1 MFQINEE
8 VQKAALDAARF
19 RSSKGILTVYHPKA
33 QLYFLLTALPG
44 EPSPHGR
51 PRQTQT
57 YILSIQQ
64 LPKRKGFSP
73 SSSGIFSD
81 LNFTGPL
88 LRHLLAPEPIT
99 TAWWATVQGVTK
111 SRRRLS
117 DSLSHTHTLSHTH
130 SHTHTHTHSGQE
142 GRIC

>member
-51 PRQTQT
+51 PVRLRPIFYLFSNYQKERASHPVVPAYSQT
-57 YILSIQQ
+57 
-64 LPKRKGFSP
+64 
-73 SSSGIFSD
+73 
-81 LNFTGPL
+81 
-88 LRHLLAPEPIT
+88 
-99 TAWWATVQGVTK
+99 
-111 SRRRLS
+111 
-117 DSLSHTHTLSHTH
+117 
-130 SHTHTHTHSGQE
+130 
-142 GRIC
+142 